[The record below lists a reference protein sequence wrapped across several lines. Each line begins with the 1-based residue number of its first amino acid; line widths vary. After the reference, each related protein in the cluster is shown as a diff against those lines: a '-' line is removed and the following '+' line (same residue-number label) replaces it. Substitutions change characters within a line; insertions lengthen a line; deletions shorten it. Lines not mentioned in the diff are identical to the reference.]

1 MSLTL
6 NMVGGSGGGLKATDA
21 LLRVQAPA
29 NSTVTITKGTTT
41 KTDLGHENA
50 DDHTVYDYYFIIH
63 QSQFDSQNAWTVTA
77 TLGGDSATGTV
88 IIDTADEYDVV
99 LNYNLVLFNYGA
111 TDYTFQAYRTA
122 SGYGSG
128 GVQFANEYMQVWAK
142 WAETSASTITWAYCT
157 TTVDASKYSTV
168 EIEYTSNAAST
179 LAVRT
184 TYNGANLAST
194 TVSANATTTPTTAT
208 LDISSLTGQIYW
220 VVGISSSN
228 SSQHNLYVYK
238 ITFKP

>member
-6 NMVGGSGGGLKATDA
+6 NMVGGGGGELLPTDA
-21 LLRVQAPA
+21 ILRVQAPA

-63 QSQFDSQNAWTVTA
+63 QSQFDPVNPWTVTA
-77 TLGGDSATGTV
+77 TLGTDTASSTIV
-88 IIDTADEYDVV
+88 IDAADEYDVV
-99 LNYNLVLFNYGA
+99 LNYNLVLFDYGV

-122 SGYGSG
+122 SSYGSG
-128 GVQFANEYMQVWAK
+128 GVQFANDYMQVWAK
-142 WAETSASTITWAYCT
+142 WAEAAASTATWAYCT

-168 EIEYTSNAAST
+168 EIEYTSSASST
-179 LAVRT
+179 LAVRA

-194 TVSANATTTPTTAT
+194 TVATNATAAPITAT
-208 LDISSLTGQIYW
+208 LDISSITGQVYW
-220 VVGISSSN
+220 VVGIGSSN
-228 SSQHNLYVYK
+228 STQRNVYVRK